1 MVRRGGH
8 AVVLGA
14 SMGGL
19 LAARVLSDY
28 YDRVTVVERDVLPDD
43 PVNRRGV
50 PQGRLIHACLARL
63 TRVLEELFPGIR
75 EDLIAQGATTW
86 DDGDFAKLDWSFN
99 GHALVR
105 SGRSAAAPQI
115 VSPSRPMLEWN
126 VRQRVRLIPK
136 VTFCEQHDVVGL
148 TATPDRRRVN
158 GVRVI
163 NRPADHEKT
172 LAADLVIDATGRG
185 SRTPVFLEQLGY
197 GRPPEDEVK
206 VQLAYASQVVH
217 IPPGII
223 KEHMIAHFPRP
234 GRPRMFAMIGYENN
248 SWMIAAGTMAG
259 LEPPRDY
266 AEILSYAAEFA
277 PEVAAAMR
285 HAEPVGDIVHHRV
298 PSNRWRRYDKM
309 RRIPDGLLVLGD
321 AVCSFNPIYG
331 QGMTVAAVEA
341 TVLRDCLRR
350 GGHHL
355 VSRFTHTA
363 AKKVRVAWQT
373 AVASD
378 LSLPEVPGPRPL
390 WIRFNNACLEP
401 VMTAAESDPVVAA
414 QFMRITAMIDPPAQ
428 LLRPA
433 MLLRVA
439 RAQHRR
445 TDVRSV
451 HEGSGGVV
459 GTRESLGTP
468 ARSA

>member
-1 MVRRGGH
+1 MVRHGGH

-19 LAARVLSDY
+19 LAARVLADY

-63 TRVLEELFPGIR
+63 TQVLEELFPGIR
-75 EDLIAQGATTW
+75 DDLISQGATTW
-86 DDGDFAKLDWSFN
+86 DDGDFARLHVSFG

-105 SGRSAAAPQI
+105 AGRATDAPQI
-115 VSPSRPMLEWN
+115 VSPSRPVLEWN
-126 VRQRVRLIPK
+126 VRQRVRAIPK
-136 VTFCEQHDVVGL
+136 VTFCEQHDVIGL
-148 TATPDRRRVN
+148 TATPDRRRVR
-158 GVRVI
+158 GARVI
-163 NRPADHEKT
+163 DRSTEHEKT

-206 VQLAYASQVVH
+206 VQLAYASQLVR
-217 IPPGII
+217 IPPGVIN
-223 KEHMIAHFPRP
+223 KHMIAHFPRP
-234 GRPRMFAMIGYENN
+234 GRPRMFAMLGYENN

-259 LEPPRDY
+259 HEPPRDY
-266 AEILSYAAEFA
+266 AEILSYAAELV
-277 PEVAAAMR
+277 PEVVTALR
-285 HAEPVGDIVHHRV
+285 RAEPVGDVVHHRV

-331 QGMTVAAVEA
+331 QGMTVAAIEA

-350 GGHHL
+350 GGHGL
-355 VSRFTHTA
+355 TRRFTGAA

-378 LSLPEVPGPRPL
+378 LALPEVPGPRPL
-390 WIRFNNACLEP
+390 WIRINNACLEP

-414 QFMRITAMIDPPAQ
+414 QFMRVTAMMDAPAQ

-439 RAQHRR
+439 RARLRR
-445 TDVRSV
+445 TGYRSV
-451 HEGSGGVV
+451 HEGSGGDVV
-459 GTRESLGTP
+459 ARESLGTP
-468 ARSA
+468 A